1 MKTYIKILSIIGICL
16 FLSAAA
22 RAETKHYINDSMTI
36 TMRTGP
42 GTDRKIIALLGVGQ
56 EVEILQTENE
66 WTLVRLPNGKEGWV
80 ISRFITDQTP
90 NSIQLSVLRNR
101 FNELQ
106 TKSASLIEENKT
118 LNADNKKLSADLK
131 DTETKLKNLNST
143 YEALKKDSKHFLDL
157 QEKYK
162 ASTTKLSEQTQKA
175 EKYEEELTKLLWNKN
190 IKWFLSGAGVLILG
204 FIIGFSTKRQR
215 RHSSLL

>member
-1 MKTYIKILSIIGICL
+1 MKTYIKTMSIVGICL

-22 RAETKHYINDSMTI
+22 SAETKHYINDSMTI

-42 GTDRKIIALLGVGQ
+42 GTDRKIISLLGVGQ
-56 EVEILQTENE
+56 EVEILQSQNE
-66 WTLVRLPNGKEGWV
+66 WTMVRLPNGKEGWV

-90 NSIQLSVLRNR
+90 NDIQLKVLQKRSSD
-101 FNELQ
+101 LQ
-106 TKSASLIEENKT
+106 TKAASLIEENRT

-131 DTETKLKNLNST
+131 TNETKLKNLAST
-143 YEALKKDSKHFLDL
+143 YEALKKDSKHFLEL
-157 QEKYK
+157 QDKYK

-175 EKYEEELTKLLWNKN
+175 QKYEDELTKLLWNQN
-190 IKWFLSGAGVLILG
+190 IKWFLSGAGVLVLG

>member
-1 MKTYIKILSIIGICL
+1 MKTYIKILSIMGICL
-16 FLSAAA
+16 LLSAMAW
-22 RAETKHYINDSMTI
+22 AETKHYINDSMTI

-56 EVEILQTENE
+56 EVEILQAENE
-66 WTLVRLPNGKEGWV
+66 WTMVRLPNGKEGWV

-90 NSIQLSVLRNR
+90 NSIQLNVLQNR
-101 FNELQ
+101 FNDLQ
-106 TKSASLIEENKT
+106 TRSASLLEENKT
-118 LNADNKKLSADLK
+118 LSADNKKLSADLTT
-131 DTETKLKNLNST
+131 TETKLKNLNST
-143 YEALKKDSKHFLDL
+143 YETLKKDSKHFLEL

-162 ASTTKLSEQTQKA
+162 ASTAKLSEQTQKA
-175 EKYEEELTKLLWNKN
+175 QKYEDELTKLLWNKN